1 MNSTTYKLIADVRAR
16 GRCQSCVSL
25 SYRSR
30 QSVESNSS
38 LNTTPLIRT
47 QVKRCSFVEMHQLL
61 TFWSGKHVKADVLVE
76 QRTTVLSGRP
86 CMWATAWFMI
96 TKRAVE
102 DCFKPADTHLLV
114 CISSS
119 KNATSSLRGVTS
131 SNVKSPP
138 PPTSPRLS
146 YVVVLQI
153 KRLSWLAVC
162 LSRRKMFPFVFAS
175 GECLGICCYLSA
187 AFTHGRAQRWCGG
200 PARSGT
206 RLSAVSLR
214 FLSQSGGGWR
224 RGWGGGTLLPKFV
237 LSAGKSSQPE
247 RLAAS
252 GQHLRLDGRLHS
264 RTRLETSWFL
274 MENRVTPGYQEQC
287 CI

>member
-1 MNSTTYKLIADVRAR
+1 
-16 GRCQSCVSL
+16 
-25 SYRSR
+25 
-30 QSVESNSS
+30 
-38 LNTTPLIRT
+38 
-47 QVKRCSFVEMHQLL
+47 MHQLL

-86 CMWATAWFMI
+86 CMWATAWFMM

-131 SNVKSPP
+131 SNVKSPQ

-214 FLSQSGGGWR
+214 FLSQSGEA
-224 RGWGGGTLLPKFV
+224 GGGYAAPEVCFV
-237 LSAGKSSQPE
+237 GRKVVSAGAPRSLRSTSPIRRSAPLQDSTGDELISDGKSCHT
-247 RLAAS
+247 RLSRTVLYLGMDFSFLPSTAS
-252 GQHLRLDGRLHS
+252 HFKGRLS
-264 RTRLETSWFL
+264 EF
-274 MENRVTPGYQEQC
+274 
-287 CI
+287 